1 MRWKLWLVLF
11 IIVGITGLLLF
22 SEKGR
27 EFNQQYLSKYT
38 KVIGDYLKEITGRF
52 KRPENLNRTLQ
63 VTLTTS
69 PDVFRMIEFDLSEKA
84 FAAEIIYETVHVG
97 DQNIR
102 VKGKDEID
110 FQTEIMTGTV
120 SFDDTGRMTISG
132 KASSIELNGILFTP
146 NTGEEKVEFILV
158 GTPTSFSLNDVE
170 NDRMILSGASG
181 LLKLSDWSPLSLDDD
196 NLYISYFKG
205 DITQEDDSL
214 IISGK
219 VEKISLNGVD
229 LSLER

>member
-38 KVIGDYLKEITGRF
+38 KIIGDYLERITGRF
-52 KRPENLNRTLQ
+52 KRPETLNRTLQ
-63 VTLTTS
+63 TTLTTS
-69 PDVFRMIEFDLSEKA
+69 PDVLRMIEFDLSKKA

-102 VKGKDEID
+102 VKGEDEIE
-110 FQTEIMTGTV
+110 FQTEIMTGTI
-120 SFDDTGRMTISG
+120 SFDDTGRMSISG
-132 KASSIELNGILFTP
+132 KGSSVELNGILFTP

-181 LLKLSDWSPLSLDDD
+181 LLRLSDWSPLSLDND
-196 NLYISYFKG
+196 NLDISYFKG
-205 DITQEDDSL
+205 DLTLEDDSL
-214 IISGK
+214 TISGK

-229 LSLER
+229 LSLKR

>member
-27 EFNQQYLSKYT
+27 EFNQKYLSKYT
-38 KVIGDYLKEITGRF
+38 KVIGDYLRSITGRF
-52 KRPENLNRTLQ
+52 KKPENLNRTLQ
-63 VTLTTS
+63 ITITTS
-69 PDVFRMIEFDLSEKA
+69 PDVLRTIEFDLSEKA
-84 FAAEIIYETVHVG
+84 FAAEIVYETVYVG
-97 DQNIR
+97 DQNIK

-110 FQTEIMTGTV
+110 FETESMTGTV
-120 SFDDTGRMTISG
+120 SFDESGKISISG
-132 KASSIELNGILFTP
+132 KASSVELNGMLFTP
-146 NTGEEKVEFILV
+146 KTGEEKVEFILV

-181 LLKLSDWSPLSLDDD
+181 LLRLSDWSPLSLENDELD
-196 NLYISYFKG
+196 ISYFKG
-205 DITQEDDSL
+205 DIIREEDSL
-214 IISGK
+214 TISGN

-229 LSLER
+229 LSLKR